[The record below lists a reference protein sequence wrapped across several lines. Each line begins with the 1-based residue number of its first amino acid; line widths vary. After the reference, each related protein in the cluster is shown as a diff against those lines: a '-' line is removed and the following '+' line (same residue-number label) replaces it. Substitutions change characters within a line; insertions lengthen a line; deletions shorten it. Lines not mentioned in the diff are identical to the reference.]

1 MNDRGLMVRMAV
13 VSTILFGFYLLLA
26 WIGLSLGLGLP
37 VIAGGL
43 VVFIGIQ
50 YAVGKWSVV
59 QQVGAKPLP
68 EDEFAAFH
76 EAFAELSDE
85 MGFAEP
91 PELMI
96 ADLGAPNAFAVG
108 RKGSG
113 VVVVSPELIELLD
126 FDEAAGVAA
135 HELAHLKNRD
145 SVMMVV
151 GESISSIVGWGVFLV
166 AAVSD
171 SLILSIFAWLLGT
184 VTKLLVMLFVLALSR
199 YREFAADRDAA
210 QALGTGGPLARALQK
225 IDGNMGEHPPEEQTA
240 AHVSAL
246 CITPQDRGL
255 LASLLSTHPPT
266 ERRVERLESFES

>member
-1 MNDRGLMVRMAV
+1 MNDRGLLLRMSV

-37 VIAGGL
+37 LIVGGL

-50 YAVGKWSVV
+50 YVVGKWSVV

-68 EDEFAAFH
+68 RDEFAAFH
-76 EAFAELSDE
+76 EAFEELSEE

-91 PELMI
+91 PTLMI
-96 ADLGAPNAFAVG
+96 AELGAPNAFAVG

-126 FDEAAGVAA
+126 FDEAAGVVA

-151 GESISSIVGWGVFLV
+151 GESISSIVGWGVFLLAV
-166 AAVSD
+166 VSD
-171 SLILSIFAWLLGT
+171 SLILSLFAWVLGT
-184 VTKLLVMLFVLALSR
+184 VTKLIVMVFVLALSR

-210 QALGTGGPLARALQK
+210 QALDTGGPLARALQK
-225 IDGNMGEHPPEEQTA
+225 IDAHMEEHPPENHTA

-255 LASLLSTHPPT
+255 LTTLFSTHPPT
-266 ERRVERLESFES
+266 ERRVERLESFDA

>member
-1 MNDRGLMVRMAV
+1 MNDRGLVVRMAV

-85 MGFAEP
+85 MGFAAP
-91 PELMI
+91 PKLMI

-126 FDEAAGVAA
+126 FDEATGVVA

-145 SVMMVV
+145 SVTMVV
-151 GESISSIVGWGVFLV
+151 GESISSIVGWGVFLI
-166 AAVSD
+166 AAISD
-171 SLILSIFAWLLGT
+171 SFVLNVIAWLLGT
-184 VTKLLVMLFVLALSR
+184 VTRLIVMVFVLALSR

-210 QALGTGGPLARALQK
+210 RALGTGGPLARALRK
-225 IDGNMGEHPPEEQTA
+225 IDGHMEEHPPDQTA

-246 CITPQDRGL
+246 CISSQDRGL
-255 LASLLSTHPPT
+255 LATLLSTHPPT
-266 ERRVERLESFES
+266 EKRVERLESFDP